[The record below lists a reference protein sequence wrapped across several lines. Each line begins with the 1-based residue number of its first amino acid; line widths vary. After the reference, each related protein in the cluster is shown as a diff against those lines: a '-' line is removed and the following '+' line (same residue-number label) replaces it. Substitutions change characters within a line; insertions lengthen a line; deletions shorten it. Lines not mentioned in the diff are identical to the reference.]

1 MGISTPIEEEQYNN
15 LNRLRNKLLMS
26 QLMNDS
32 KIEISEKNISTISK
46 KIEQGKNEIK
56 QFCHSLTKDELE
68 IKAKKLIML
77 ERDLEIEKK
86 YYDTTLNYITLL
98 KNNISQVESSM
109 NQLIMIMN
117 TKDIN
122 KQMNKMD
129 IINAS
134 STLSENVNI
143 LLNQKKKEESI
154 NKELNNINEI
164 FNEYPKTVD
173 SYLKEILGNSKIEE
187 NGGFY

>member
-15 LNRLRNKLLMS
+15 LNRLRNKLLMN
-26 QLMNDS
+26 QIFNDT
-32 KIEISEKNISTISK
+32 KIEMSEKNISTISK
-46 KIEQGKNEIK
+46 QIEQGKNEIK
-56 QFCHSLTKDELE
+56 QFCHSLTKDELQ

-154 NKELNNINEI
+154 NKELNNINKI

>member
-1 MGISTPIEEEQYNN
+1 
-15 LNRLRNKLLMS
+15 
-26 QLMNDS
+26 
-32 KIEISEKNISTISK
+32 
-46 KIEQGKNEIK
+46 
-56 QFCHSLTKDELE
+56 
-68 IKAKKLIML
+68 
-77 ERDLEIEKK
+77 
-86 YYDTTLNYITLL
+86 
-98 KNNISQVESSM
+98 M

>member
-15 LNRLRNKLLMS
+15 LNRLRNKLLMN
-26 QLMNDS
+26 QIFNDT
-32 KIEISEKNISTISK
+32 KIEMSEKNISTISK
-46 KIEQGKNEIK
+46 QIEQGKNEIK

-164 FNEYPKTVD
+164 FNGYPKTVD